1 VNYINSIF
9 VLAGIYLVLSSSFDL
24 IIGYGGLISI
34 AHPIFYAIGAYTAGL
49 LAIVWHVPAIP
60 AVLAGGVLAAF
71 ASVAMSL
78 PAIRVAGDYLLIASI
93 GFQLGLLQ
101 IIKNVEFTGGDAGL
115 SDIPPAI
122 TGPSRAALFAV
133 ISLGLGVLVVLLIR
147 WIVRGPYGAI
157 ITAMRDDELA
167 LRALGRNVTRIKVV
181 ILAVGSGLAGL
192 AGGVYAFYYQ
202 YLSPSQFDVLQS
214 AAILTMVVIG
224 GMGTAL
230 GPVIGT
236 FLLLGLPQA
245 ITFLQLPPSIMA
257 PFQGILFC
265 VLVLLFILLRPQGII
280 AARRPHI

>member
-1 VNYINSIF
+1 MNYINSIL

-60 AVLAGGVLAAF
+60 AILSGGVLAAV

-122 TGPSRAALFAV
+122 TGPSRAALFAA
-133 ISLGLGVLVVLLIR
+133 ISLSLGVLVVLLIR

-167 LRALGRNVTRIKVV
+167 LLALGRNVTRIKVV

-192 AGGVYAFYYQ
+192 AGGIYAFYYQ

-245 ITFLQLPPSIMA
+245 ITFLQLPPSVMA

-265 VLVLLFILLRPQGII
+265 VLVLLFILVRPQGII
-280 AARRPHI
+280 AARPPHT

>member
-1 VNYINSIF
+1 ME
-9 VLAGIYLVLSSSFDL
+9 YLDGL
-24 IIGYGGLISI
+24 IIIVGLYVILATSFNLILGYGGLVSI
-34 AHPIFYAIGAYTAGL
+34 AHPVFFALGAYASAL
-49 LAIVWHVPAIP
+49 LSRDCGMPVPLAMLGATVV
-60 AVLAGGVLAAF
+60 AVVASIALALP
-71 ASVAMSL
+71 SL
-78 PAIRVAGDYLLIASI
+78 RVSGDYLLIASI

-122 TGPSRAALFAV
+122 TGPSRAALFAA
-133 ISLGLGVLVVLLIR
+133 ISLSLGVLVVLLIR

-167 LRALGRNVTRIKVV
+167 LLALGRNVTRIKVV

-192 AGGVYAFYYQ
+192 AGGIYAFYYQ

-245 ITFLQLPPSIMA
+245 ITFLQLPPSVMA

-265 VLVLLFILLRPQGII
+265 VLVLLFILVRPQGII
-280 AARRPHI
+280 AARRPHT

>member
-1 VNYINSIF
+1 MDYIFSIL

-34 AHPIFYAIGAYTAGL
+34 AHPIFYALGAYTAGL
-49 LAIVWHVPAIP
+49 LAVTWHVPAVP
-60 AVLAGGVLAAF
+60 ATLAGGAVAMV

-101 IIKNVEFTGGDAGL
+101 VIKNVEFTGGDAGL
-115 SDIPPAI
+115 SNIPPAI
-122 TGPSRAALFAV
+122 GGPFRSHIFAA
-133 ISLGLGVLVVLLIR
+133 ISLALGLAVVLLIR

-167 LRALGRNVTRIKVV
+167 LLALGRNVTRIKVV
-181 ILAVGSGLAGL
+181 ILALGSGLAGL
-192 AGGVYAFYYQ
+192 AGGVYTFYYQ
-202 YLSPSQFDVLQS
+202 YLNPSQFDVLQS
-214 AAILTMVVIG
+214 ATILTMVVIG
-224 GMGTAL
+224 GMGTSL

-245 ITFLQLPPSIMA
+245 ITFLNLPPSIMA

-265 VLVLLFILLRPQGII
+265 ALVLLFIQLRPQGII
-280 AARRPHI
+280 AARRPQT

>member
-1 VNYINSIF
+1 VDYIYSIL
-9 VLAGIYLVLSSSFDL
+9 VLAGIYLMLSSSFDL

-49 LAIVWHVPAIP
+49 LAIVWDVPAIP
-60 AVLAGGVLAAF
+60 AVLAGAALATL

-101 IIKNVEFTGGDAGL
+101 VIKNVEFTGGDAGL
-115 SDIPPAI
+115 SNIPPVI
-122 TGPSRAALFAV
+122 TGPSRAELFAA
-133 ISLGLGVLVVLLIR
+133 ISLALGAGVVLLVR

-167 LRALGRNVTRIKVV
+167 LLALGRNVTRIKMV
-181 ILAVGSGLAGL
+181 ILALGSGLAGL

-265 VLVLLFILLRPQGII
+265 VLVLLFIMLRPQGII
-280 AARRPHI
+280 AARRPHV

>member
-1 VNYINSIF
+1 MDYIYSIL
-9 VLAGIYLVLSSSFDL
+9 VLAGIYLTLSSSFDL

-34 AHPIFYAIGAYTAGL
+34 AHPIFYAIGAYTTGL
-49 LAIVWHVPAIP
+49 LAISWHVPAIP
-60 AVLAGGVLAAF
+60 AVLAGAALAML

-101 IIKNVEFTGGDAGL
+101 VIKNVQFTGGDAGL
-115 SDIPPAI
+115 ANIPPVI
-122 TGPSRAALFAV
+122 TGPFRAELFAA
-133 ISLGLGVLVVLLIR
+133 ISLALGAAVVLLIR
-147 WIVRGPYGAI
+147 RIVRGPYGAI

-167 LRALGRNVTRIKVV
+167 LQALGRNVTRIKVV
-181 ILAVGSGLAGL
+181 ILALGSSLAGL
-192 AGGVYAFYYQ
+192 AGGIYAFYYQ
-202 YLSPSQFDVLQS
+202 YLNPSQFDVLQS

-245 ITFLQLPPSIMA
+245 ITFLHLPPSIMA

-265 VLVLLFILLRPQGII
+265 VLVLLFIQIRPQGII
-280 AARRPHI
+280 AARRPHT

>member
-1 VNYINSIF
+1 VNYINSIL

-60 AVLAGGVLAAF
+60 AILAGGILAAF

-78 PAIRVAGDYLLIASI
+78 PAIRVTGDYLLIASI
-93 GFQLGLLQ
+93 GFQLGVLQ

-122 TGPSRAALFAV
+122 SGPSRAPLFAA

-192 AGGVYAFYYQ
+192 AGGIYAFYYQ

>member
-1 VNYINSIF
+1 MNYINSIF

>member
-1 VNYINSIF
+1 VDYIYSIL

-49 LAIVWHVPAIP
+49 LAISWHVPAIP
-60 AVLAGGVLAAF
+60 AALAGAALAMT

-101 IIKNVEFTGGDAGL
+101 VIKNVEFTGGDAGL
-115 SDIPPAI
+115 SNIPPAI
-122 TGPSRAALFAV
+122 TGPHRSLLFAAV
-133 ISLGLGVLVVLLIR
+133 SLALGVAVVLLIR

-167 LRALGRNVTRIKVV
+167 LLALGRNVTRIKVV
-181 ILAVGSGLAGL
+181 ILALGSGLAGL
-192 AGGVYAFYYQ
+192 AGGIYTFYYQ

-245 ITFLQLPPSIMA
+245 ITFLHLPPSIMA
-257 PFQGILFC
+257 PLQGILFC
-265 VLVLLFILLRPQGII
+265 VLVLLFIRMRPQGII
-280 AARRPHI
+280 AAHRPLV

>member
-1 VNYINSIF
+1 
-9 VLAGIYLVLSSSFDL
+9 VLAGIYLMLSSSFDL
-24 IIGYGGLISI
+24 IIGYGGLVSI

-49 LAIVWHVPAIP
+49 LAIAWDVPAIP
-60 AVLAGGVLAAF
+60 AVLAGAAIAAI

-101 IIKNVEFTGGDAGL
+101 VIKNVEFTGGDAGV
-115 SDIPPAI
+115 SNIPPVI
-122 TGPSRAALFAV
+122 TGPSRAELFAA
-133 ISLGLGVLVVLLIR
+133 ISLALGAGVVLLVR

-157 ITAMRDDELA
+157 IIAMRDDELA
-167 LRALGRNVTRIKVV
+167 LLALGRNVTRIKMV
-181 ILAVGSGLAGL
+181 ILALGSGLAGL

-224 GMGTAL
+224 SMGTAL

-265 VLVLLFILLRPQGII
+265 VLVLLFIMLRPQGII

>member
-1 VNYINSIF
+1 VDYLYSIL

-49 LAIVWHVPAIP
+49 LAIAWHLPALP
-60 AVLAGGVLAAF
+60 AVVAGGLLAMIV
-71 ASVAMSL
+71 SMAMSL

-101 IIKNVEFTGGDAGL
+101 VIKNVQFTGGDAGL

-122 TGPSRAALFAV
+122 TGPFRSQLFAA
-133 ISLGLGVLVVLLIR
+133 ISLALGMAAVLLIG

-157 ITAMRDDELA
+157 IMAMRDDELA
-167 LRALGRNVTRIKVV
+167 LQALGRNVTRIKVV
-181 ILAVGSGLAGL
+181 IFALGSGLAGL

-224 GMGTAL
+224 GMGTAW
-230 GPVIGT
+230 GPVVGT

-245 ITFLQLPPSIMA
+245 ITFLHLPPSIMA

-265 VLVLLFILLRPQGII
+265 LLVLLFIQLRPQGII
-280 AARRPHI
+280 AARRPGQ

>member
-1 VNYINSIF
+1 VDYIYSIL
-9 VLAGIYLVLSSSFDL
+9 VLAGIYLMLSSSFDL
-24 IIGYGGLISI
+24 IIGYGGLVSI
-34 AHPIFYAIGAYTAGL
+34 AHPIFYALGAYTAGL
-49 LAIVWHVPAIP
+49 LAIAWDVPAIP
-60 AVLAGGVLAAF
+60 AVLAGAAIAAI

-78 PAIRVAGDYLLIASI
+78 PAIRVTGDYLLIASI

-101 IIKNVEFTGGDAGL
+101 VIKNVEFTGGDAGL
-115 SDIPPAI
+115 SNIPPAI
-122 TGPSRAALFAV
+122 TGASRAELFAA
-133 ISLGLGVLVVLLIR
+133 ISLALGLAVVLLIR

-167 LRALGRNVTRIKVV
+167 LLALGRNVTRIKVV
-181 ILAVGSGLAGL
+181 ILALGSGLAGL
-192 AGGVYAFYYQ
+192 AGGLYAFYYQ

-230 GPVIGT
+230 GPVVGT

-265 VLVLLFILLRPQGII
+265 ALVLLFILLRPQGIV
-280 AARRPHI
+280 AARRPHP

>member
-1 VNYINSIF
+1 VDYLYSIL

-34 AHPIFYAIGAYTAGL
+34 AHPTFYAIGAYTAGL
-49 LAIVWHVPAIP
+49 LAIAWHLPALP
-60 AVLAGGVLAAF
+60 AVVAGGLLAMIV
-71 ASVAMSL
+71 SMAMSL

-101 IIKNVEFTGGDAGL
+101 VIKNVQFTGGDAGL

-122 TGPSRAALFAV
+122 TGPFRSQLFAA
-133 ISLGLGVLVVLLIR
+133 ISLALGMAAVLLIG

-157 ITAMRDDELA
+157 IMAMRDDELA
-167 LRALGRNVTRIKVV
+167 LQALGRNVTRIKVV
-181 ILAVGSGLAGL
+181 IFALGSGLAGL

-224 GMGTAL
+224 GMGTAW
-230 GPVIGT
+230 GPVVGT

-245 ITFLQLPPSIMA
+245 ITFLHLPPSIMA

-265 VLVLLFILLRPQGII
+265 LLVLLFIQLRPQGII
-280 AARRPHI
+280 AARRPGQ

>member
-1 VNYINSIF
+1 VNYINSIL
-9 VLAGIYLVLSSSFDL
+9 VLAGIYLMLSSSFDL

-60 AVLAGGVLAAF
+60 AILAGGALAAI

-133 ISLGLGVLVVLLIR
+133 ISLSLGVLVVLLIR

-167 LRALGRNVTRIKVV
+167 LLALGRNVTLIKVV

-192 AGGVYAFYYQ
+192 AGGLYAFYYQ

-230 GPVIGT
+230 GPMVGT

-245 ITFLQLPPSIMA
+245 ITFLQLPPSVMA

-265 VLVLLFILLRPQGII
+265 MLVLLFILLRPQGII
-280 AARRPHI
+280 AARRPHT

>member
-1 VNYINSIF
+1 MDYIYSIL
-9 VLAGIYLVLSSSFDL
+9 VLAGIYLMLSSSFDL

-34 AHPIFYAIGAYTAGL
+34 AHPIFYALGAYTAGL
-49 LAIVWHVPAIP
+49 LAIAWNVPAIP
-60 AVLAGGVLAAF
+60 AVLAGGAIAAI

-78 PAIRVAGDYLLIASI
+78 PAIRVTGDYLLIASI

-115 SDIPPAI
+115 SNIPPAFS
-122 TGPSRAALFAV
+122 GASRAELFAA
-133 ISLGLGVLVVLLIR
+133 IALALGLAVVLLIR

-167 LRALGRNVTRIKVV
+167 LLALGRNVTRIKVV
-181 ILAVGSGLAGL
+181 ILALGSGLAGL

-265 VLVLLFILLRPQGII
+265 TLVLLFILLRPQGIV
-280 AARRPHI
+280 AARRPHA